1 MILYWWRCN
10 GERKER
16 YWRSQKKETKPE
28 EKDVLTDSN
37 IYDASFIVDD
47 GTEKEKKD
55 TEDAKKEETKPKEK
69 NGLQYPDICDAS
81 FIVDDGTEKEQK
93 YTEDTK
99 KEETKPEEKNVLQDP
114 DICDSSFIVDDRTEK
129 EEIRAF
135 LKILLSTIHPIFETS
150 LSLDYSRKKWA
161 LIPVKL

>member
-37 IYDASFIVDD
+37 IY
-47 GTEKEKKD
+47 
-55 TEDAKKEETKPKEK
+55 
-69 NGLQYPDICDAS
+69 DAS